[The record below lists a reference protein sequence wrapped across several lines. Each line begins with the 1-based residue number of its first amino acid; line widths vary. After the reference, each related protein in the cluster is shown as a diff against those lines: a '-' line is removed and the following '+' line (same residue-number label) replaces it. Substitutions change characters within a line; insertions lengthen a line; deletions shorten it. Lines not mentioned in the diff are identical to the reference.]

1 MKIVTY
7 TTLLEYNKIMCNF
20 VLEFL
25 LRILTWLS
33 LNMMYWYICALFIF
47 FLIQGRKELISL
59 LKRTKYKE
67 MMMTS
72 LQKKR
77 LRFSSL
83 DMRFHIRDL
92 IGSGYL
98 RTVQSPT
105 GLLVQLSKD

>member
-1 MKIVTY
+1 MG
-7 TTLLEYNKIMCNF
+7 
-20 VLEFL
+20 
-25 LRILTWLS
+25 ILTLS
-33 LNMMYWYICALFIF
+33 FPRCDVLMCVLFSSF

-72 LQKKR
+72 LEKKR